1 MKGHVELLK
10 LRIDG
15 FKPRGLWVCYGHDPL
30 KGWNTWSKAGDTL
43 AFPEIEILP
52 IENINQLDLRFAVG
66 LTVHIASNEN
76 ITKLKKIHNAFVSA
90 KAKSVFVSSKKCL
103 ILPSGSVLDDYVP
116 A

>member
-1 MKGHVELLK
+1 MRGHVELLK

-15 FKPRGLWVCYGHDPL
+15 LKPRGLWVCYGHDPL

-66 LTVHIASNEN
+66 LTVHISSNEP
-76 ITKLKKIHNAFVSA
+76 IAKLKKIHNAFVSA
-90 KAKSVFVSSKKCL
+90 KAKSVFVSAKKCL

>member
-1 MKGHVELLK
+1 MRGHVELLR
-10 LRIDG
+10 LRMEG
-15 FKPRGLWVCYGHDPL
+15 LKPRGLWVCYGHDPL
-30 KGWNTWSKAGDTL
+30 NGWNTWFKAGDTL
-43 AFPEIEILP
+43 PYPEIEILP

-66 LTVHIASNEN
+66 LTVHIASKEP
-76 ITKLKKIHNAFVSA
+76 IKSLLKIHSVFVAA